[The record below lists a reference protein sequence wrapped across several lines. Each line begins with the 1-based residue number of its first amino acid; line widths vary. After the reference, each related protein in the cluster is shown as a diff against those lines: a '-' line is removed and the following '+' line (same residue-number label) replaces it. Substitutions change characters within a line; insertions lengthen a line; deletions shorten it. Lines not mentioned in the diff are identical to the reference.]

1 MKKVNLKEAVQEF
14 QMISDQ
20 IRVFYNTQTGEFDLI
35 TDFYGYIDDEDED
48 EDREK
53 FDAEEWIQGPDRY
66 DINAYGMMCDFTN
79 SVSDPRK
86 GELLAVALEGR
97 GAFRRFR
104 DTLSRVEL
112 WDEWN
117 EFENDAYMEVVKRW
131 CAEQDLEWQD
141 EDHPGSPFGAATA
154 PGGNSG

>member
-14 QMISDQ
+14 QMVSDQ
-20 IRVFYNTQTGEFDLI
+20 IRVFYNTQTGEFVWMNE
-35 TDFYGYIDDEDED
+35 FDDHFDDAD

-53 FDAEEWIQGPDRY
+53 FDGEEWIQGPDRY
-66 DINAYGMMCDFTN
+66 EINAYDMMCDFTN
-79 SVSDPRK
+79 TVSDPRK

-117 EFENDAYMEVVKRW
+117 AFEDDAYMEVVKRW
-131 CAEQDLEWQD
+131 CTEYDLEWQD
-141 EDHPGSPFGAATA
+141 EDHPGSLSGAAT
-154 PGGNSG
+154 PPVGNSG